1 MGIDIVSPVIQ
12 QIALYDQTE
21 LIMYVVASLFAA
33 VMIGKSVS
41 SYIKTGLIN
50 LKYATVVLILFCAFF
65 VYENLEHFLTVDFP
79 TIDILIPATGLT
91 IMAFFFLSPTK
102 RNL

>member
-1 MGIDIVSPVIQ
+1 MGFDILSSVIQ
-12 QIALYDQTE
+12 QIRLYDQTE
-21 LIMYVVASLFAA
+21 LILYVVASLFAA

-65 VYENLEHFLTVDFP
+65 AYENLEHLLSVDLP
-79 TIDILIPATGLT
+79 TIGILIPATGLA
-91 IMAFFFLSPTK
+91 IMTFFFLSPTK
-102 RNL
+102 RN

>member
-12 QIALYDQTE
+12 QIPLYDQTE

-50 LKYATVVLILFCAFF
+50 LKYATVVLFLFCAFF
-65 VYENLEHFLTVDFP
+65 IYENLEHLFS
-79 TIDILIPATGLT
+79 IDIPSIDIIIPATGLT

-102 RNL
+102 RN